1 MMDLTKNQ
9 EPVDL
14 EIVSERDGSTKKFFV
29 KSSILFVI
37 GAVVAAL
44 IPTELH
50 TSLTQNVFKTTV
62 ITYFGFSFIY
72 AFILLYRCLTKKKL
86 IRSAKEVVLTSLFFI
101 WLFNLALLV
110 DYCLLATNRDLEAV
124 ASNIIA
130 YSIIAVFII
139 FQVYFLRK
147 DQS

>member
-72 AFILLYRCLTKKKL
+72 AFILLYRCLAKKKL